1 MMLETIISVIG
12 TGLLGVAAWAFNLQ
26 SRVAVLEEH
35 KTQAVDRETILKELI
50 DVKLE
55 NISERL
61 KRIEF
66 KLDR

>member
-1 MMLETIISVIG
+1 MMETILGLVG
-12 TGLLGVAAWAFNLQ
+12 TGLLGVIAWAFNLQ
-26 SRVAVLEEH
+26 SRVSVLEEFR
-35 KTQAVDRETILKELI
+35 TQAVDREAILKELI